1 MLQEENK
8 DFVVGVIALQ
18 GGFAEHI
25 NSLAAINV
33 RSCEVRTTDQAEQC
47 NAFIIPGGESTV
59 IWKLM
64 QPSLSDYMIR
74 CVRDYKIAVWG
85 TCAGAI
91 LCSKG
96 YLNFIDV
103 EIIRNAYGR
112 QSASFV
118 TEINSIKSK
127 KTLGKAVLI
136 RAPKFVNQANK
147 VKTIASSNA
156 GEVVAVS
163 QGRCLA
169 TSFHPE
175 LIENSCF
182 NWHEFF
188 VSIAKNKKKVFSEI
202 QF

>member
-1 MLQEENK
+1 MLQEANK

-25 NSLAAINV
+25 SSLTHLNV
-33 RSCEVRTTDQAEQC
+33 KSCEVRNQSQAEKC
-47 NAFIIPGGESTV
+47 SAFIIPGGESTV

-64 QPSLSDYMIR
+64 RPGLSGYIKK
-74 CVRDYKIAVWG
+74 CVIDYKIAIWG

-91 LCSKG
+91 LCSRK
-96 YLNFIDV
+96 YLNVVDV
-103 EIIRNAYGR
+103 DVIRNAYGS
-112 QSASFV
+112 QLSSVV
-118 TEINSIKSK
+118 TEINSSETK
-127 KTLGKAVLI
+127 KPLGRAVLI
-136 RAPKFVNQANK
+136 RAPKFVNQNDK
-147 VKTIASSNA
+147 VKTIASSNS
-156 GEVVAVS
+156 GEILALS

-188 VSIAKNKKKVFSEI
+188 C
-202 QF
+202 